1 MCNHPYLFDGAE
13 PEPFEEGDHIWQN
26 SGKLWLLDHLLPKLQ
41 QEGHKVL
48 LFSQSTR
55 MLDVVRGALAACLI
69 RVGLVWVDANV
80 KWRSLRAGPR
90 LPHVS
95 PHDV

>member
-55 MLDVVRGALAACLI
+55 MLDVVRGALAAC
-69 RVGLVWVDANV
+69 
-80 KWRSLRAGPR
+80 
-90 LPHVS
+90 
-95 PHDV
+95 